1 MAIQSL
7 INHAGLHA
15 HALVVDANDAAQM
28 DGKIDDQSRAKG
40 FARHACAGAA
50 GVDRMSIRRFQ
61 GNLEENLRALLG
73 ALKDGTFQ
81 PLPARRVYIDKEGG
95 KLRPLGIPAVR
106 DRVILAA
113 YGSPDPYRRQID
125 GVGGAQSV
133 TSKVAVISPSPSPGY
148 DVVYRFGQVSIDR
161 PIVDY
166 KGNCGNMSAAVGP
179 FAVDEGLVAAV
190 EPVTRVRI
198 HQKNTDKLII
208 AEVPVRRG
216 KFDPT
221 GDYAIDGVPGTGSR
235 ILLRFVDP
243 AGAVTGRLF
252 PTGNRR
258 DRFDIAGL
266 GAVEVSCVDA
276 ANPFVFVRA
285 DALGLKGTETE
296 AIEGNAEI
304 KSVLEAIRC
313 RAAVELGITATE
325 EEATR
330 RSQAVMASSEANV
343 RRSPVTTSSREAR
356 QSPPSPS
363 VRRSRNIKARYP
375 LSLRRPTCTSFR
387 QRHICSLDRH
397 PQRTAKSASKVC

>member
-1 MAIQSL
+1 MQ
-7 INHAGLHA
+7 
-15 HALVVDANDAAQM
+15 
-28 DGKIDDQSRAKG
+28 KR
-40 FARHACAGAA
+40 
-50 GVDRMSIRRFQ
+50 
-61 GNLEENLRALLG
+61 
-73 ALKDGTFQ
+73 
-81 PLPARRVYIDKEGG
+81 
-95 KLRPLGIPAVR
+95 IPAVLMRGGTSKGLFFHERDLPPDPEAR

-133 TSKVAVISPSPSPGY
+133 TSKVAVISPSPSPSPDY

-285 DALGLKGTETE
+285 ESLGLKGTETE
-296 AIEGNAEI
+296 EIERNAEI
-304 KSVLEAIRC
+304 KSKMEAVRC
-313 RAAVELGITATE
+313 RAAVVLGITASE
-325 EEATR
+325 EDATR
-330 RSQAVMASSEANV
+330 RSQAVPKVAMVAAPRSYPALNGRMIESGDVDLLARMMSMGNLHRTYAVSGAVAAAGAAMIPGTIVNDLLSENARDRGLLRIGHPGGV
-343 RRSPVTTSSREAR
+343 IEVGAVIESRADDVTYREAVLGR
-356 QSPPSPS
+356 TSRRLMEGS
-363 VRRSRNIKARYP
+363 VLVPER
-375 LSLRRPTCTSFR
+375 CFG
-387 QRHICSLDRH
+387 
-397 PQRTAKSASKVC
+397 